1 MAGEDHPVGG
11 GRLGDHFDDDV
22 GIVRIEVGGRLIE
35 DEHIRSVAEAVL
47 HSYECQSTLLAG
59 AQRRCL
65 HPQIGGQSCGRQGRP
80 RAILVETEEVQFRT
94 DGLGEHA
101 WGLRHIGRGQRIG
114 GGVRICRQ
122 AADERTE
129 HSCLAG
135 SGSAADRRHAR
146 PGVDGPRPSDDRAVG
161 IEHSLLS
168 RPAGDVE
175 RGLRRLCL
183 RHQRP
188 GSLPGFAPVFARMVT
203 GSEFPQGDEAFRCDE
218 QHQQAIAQI
227 HRSVDQAQTDDHGDE
242 CHRDRGD
249 EFEGQAGEE
258 RDAQSRQVRLMVALP
273 QFPQTARMIA

>member
-11 GRLGDHFDDDV
+11 GRLGDQIDDDV

-35 DEHIRSVAEAVL
+35 DEHIGTVAEAVL

-80 RAILVETEEVQFRT
+80 RAILVETEEVQFRA

-101 WGLRHIGRGQRIG
+101 WGLRHIGCGHSVG
-114 GGVRICRQ
+114 SGVRICRQ

-135 SGSAADRRHAR
+135 SGSAADRRHAGSSVDAAR
-146 PGVDGPRPSDDRAVG
+146 PGDERAVG
-161 IEHSLLS
+161 VEHPLFA

-175 RGLRRLCL
+175 RRLCRLCL
-183 RHQRP
+183 QHQRP
-188 GSLPGFAPVFARMVT
+188 GPLPGFATVLARVVT
-203 GSEFPQGDEAFRCDE
+203 GSEFPQGDETFGCDE
-218 QHQQAIAQI
+218 QDQQTIA
-227 HRSVDQAQTDDHGDE
+227 
-242 CHRDRGD
+242 
-249 EFEGQAGEE
+249 
-258 RDAQSRQVRLMVALP
+258 
-273 QFPQTARMIA
+273 